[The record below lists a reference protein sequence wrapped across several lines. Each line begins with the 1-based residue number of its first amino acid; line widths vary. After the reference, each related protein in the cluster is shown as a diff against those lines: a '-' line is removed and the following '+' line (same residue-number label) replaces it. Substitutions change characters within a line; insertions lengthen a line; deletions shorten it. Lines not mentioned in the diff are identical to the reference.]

1 MITLGGCEEST
12 CTVEA
17 NSWAEILCRSVLGEN
32 ATLRIC
38 LLLEPAFTVFA
49 SNVPAS
55 SIASSARL
63 TMARRWGIAMRIIL
77 TPSVIPVTG
86 HRVNLAVYFMYRPLG
101 QLTRL

>member
-38 LLLEPAFTVFA
+38 LLLEPAFTVFT

-55 SIASSARL
+55 SITSSARL
-63 TMARRWGIAMRIIL
+63 TMARRRGIAMRIIL
-77 TPSVIPVTG
+77 TAFQNVLK
-86 HRVNLAVYFMYRPLG
+86 RVDFRIAFLHLP
-101 QLTRL
+101 Q

>member
-38 LLLEPAFTVFA
+38 LLLEPAFTVCT

-63 TMARRWGIAMRIIL
+63 TIARRWGIAMRIIL
-77 TPSVIPVTG
+77 TAFLNVIK
-86 HRVNLAVYFMYRPLG
+86 RVHHIFDFCTHPLDRP
-101 QLTRL
+101 Q